1 MMPPARP
8 LRRLAAT
15 LTAVTVAAVTLLA
28 QPAPPVLRR
37 IAIFGSSVA
46 SGTGDE
52 TANEGYAG
60 ILRDLLQ
67 PRGWEVVNRSR
78 GGDDTAKLLSRFDP
92 GDKPEPGIRYLVPAR
107 AGYVVIAL
115 SLGNE
120 GIRDVEGAA
129 AKDARVEQYLRGIQA
144 LIARSRAAGMIPIV
158 TLCYTRNDFT
168 DVEYGYTRRVN
179 ATINQWDVPSV
190 NLLGAVD
197 DGDWQVGARLLVGQP
212 ASECS
217 RPHRAGHHVRAVAV
231 RRARARQADSHP
243 RDGYRVRHALSGRG
257 AHLLARYDDASVRAS
272 RPGCVSPGT
281 DRR

>member
-1 MMPPARP
+1 MIPFVRPAH
-8 LRRLAAT
+8 RLAAMVAAT
-15 LTAVTVAAVTLLA
+15 MIAAVTLAA
-28 QPAPPVLRR
+28 QPEPPVLRR

-78 GGDDTAKLLSRFDP
+78 GGDDTAKLMSRFDP
-92 GDKPEPGIRYLVPAR
+92 GDTPEPGIRYLLPAR

-120 GIRDVEGAA
+120 GIRDVEGSA

-158 TLCYTRNDFT
+158 TLCYTRSDFT
-168 DVEYGYTRRVN
+168 EV
-179 ATINQWDVPSV
+179 
-190 NLLGAVD
+190 
-197 DGDWQVGARLLVGQP
+197 
-212 ASECS
+212 
-217 RPHRAGHHVRAVAV
+217 
-231 RRARARQADSHP
+231 
-243 RDGYRVRHALSGRG
+243 
-257 AHLLARYDDASVRAS
+257 
-272 RPGCVSPGT
+272 
-281 DRR
+281 